1 MNKFLLLVSLL
12 LAVSVG
18 IAQGN
23 SLSVQSVDSQWP
35 DTTTM
40 GAPLS
45 FNVLIKNLDS
55 AFQYND
61 SINLLIEVDSAGIL
75 YPADTIHLGL
85 QTINALDTATFNVN
99 HTIGSRYSPG
109 NNVVVIWPVNGSG
122 SYGDSLI
129 IDVFVLSPSIIKE
142 NEGEMSFIAFPNP
155 VSNFLSVKSPLP
167 FSKGIRYAVYGSSG
181 KLILDGEVYS
191 EERIDLS
198 GLPTGLY
205 FLELIADNRNARI
218 PIIKK

>member
-1 MNKFLLLVSLL
+1 MNKFLLLVALL
-12 LAVSVG
+12 FAASAG
-18 IAQGN
+18 RAQTN
-23 SLSVQSVDSQWP
+23 LLSVQSVDSQWP

-40 GAPLS
+40 GASLS
-45 FNVLIKNLDS
+45 FNVLIKNLDG

-61 SINLLIEVDSAGIL
+61 TIDLLIEVDSAGIL

-85 QTINALDTATFNVN
+85 QTINALDTATFNIN

-109 NNVVVIWPVNGSG
+109 NNVVVIWPISGSG

-129 IDVFVLSPSIIKE
+129 IDVFVLDPSRIKE

-155 VSNFLSVKSPLP
+155 VSRFVSVKTPWP
-167 FSKGIRYAVYGSSG
+167 FSKGIPYVVYGSSG
-181 KLILDGEVYS
+181 KLVLEGEVYS

-198 GLPTGLY
+198 GLPAGLY
-205 FLELIADNRNARI
+205 FLELLTDNRNARI